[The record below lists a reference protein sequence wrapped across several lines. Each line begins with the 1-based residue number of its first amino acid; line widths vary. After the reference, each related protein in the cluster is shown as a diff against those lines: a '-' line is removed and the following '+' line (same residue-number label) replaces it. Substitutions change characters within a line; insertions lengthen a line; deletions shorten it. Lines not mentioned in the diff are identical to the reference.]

1 MLVVCHDAGG
11 AEVVSAWV
19 RRNPDYQY
27 RFILDGPAVKIFK
40 GKITGLEIA
49 DCSDL
54 AQLIDQSAMV
64 LTGTSWAS
72 DLEKKAIKYSKE
84 RQVNVTSFLDHWCNF
99 PDRFQYDG
107 VLVLPDEIW
116 VGDTY
121 AQRIAAEQFP
131 DIPVRLIENPYM
143 MDIRAEIDQCGGKQ
157 VNGNSCCNILYVCEP
172 VSVHALKES
181 GRVDAV
187 GYTEFEAM
195 DLFISHLQRLDHS
208 DREIRVRIRSHPSEP
223 MDKYADYAK
232 MYSEGLEITVG
243 KESSLIA
250 DCAWS
255 DMVVGMNSMALIIA
269 LEVRRK
275 VFCCIPGHSKPTGLP
290 HEGIHNFLEL
300 EKI

>member
-1 MLVVCHDAGG
+1 MVVCHDAGG

-19 RRNPDYQY
+19 RRNSDYQY

-54 AQLIDQSAMV
+54 AELVDQSAMV

-72 DLEKKAIKYSKE
+72 NLEKKAIQLAKNH
-84 RQVNVTSFLDHWCNF
+84 QVKAVSFLDHWGNYEE
-99 PDRFQYDG
+99 RFDLDG
-107 VLVLPDEIW
+107 DQVLPDELW
-116 VGDTY
+116 VGDSY
-121 AQRIAAEQFP
+121 AMELARRMFCG
-131 DIPVRLIENPYM
+131 IPIRLIENPYLI
-143 MDIRAEIDQCGGKQ
+143 DIRNEIDQCSGKRASG
-157 VNGNSCCNILYVCEP
+157 NGCCNILYVCEP
-172 VSVHALKES
+172 VSVHALKKS

-195 DLFISHLQRLDHS
+195 DLFISHLQWLDHS

-223 MDKYADYAK
+223 EDKYADYAK
-232 MYSEGLEITVG
+232 MYSEGLEISVG
-243 KESSLIA
+243 KESSLID

-269 LEVRRK
+269 LEARRK